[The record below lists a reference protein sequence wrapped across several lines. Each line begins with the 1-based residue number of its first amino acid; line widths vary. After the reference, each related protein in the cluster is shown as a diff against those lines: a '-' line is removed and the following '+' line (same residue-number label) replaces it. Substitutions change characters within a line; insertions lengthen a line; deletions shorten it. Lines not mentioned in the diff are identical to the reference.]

1 MKSEKSNKKTYA
13 QPRMDEVDDRRS
25 RNLVGVG
32 LFLCYCMAFN
42 NNRRKEMERI
52 LKALDE
58 VGMTIK
64 KTEDGDY
71 ILMAKE
77 EK

>member
-1 MKSEKSNKKTYA
+1 MKSKKSEKKTPA
-13 QPRMDEVDDRRS
+13 QPRVDEV
-25 RNLVGVG
+25 RNENKRAIVGVG

-58 VGMTIK
+58 VGLTIK
-64 KTEDGDY
+64 KTEDGNY
-71 ILMAKE
+71 RLMEKE